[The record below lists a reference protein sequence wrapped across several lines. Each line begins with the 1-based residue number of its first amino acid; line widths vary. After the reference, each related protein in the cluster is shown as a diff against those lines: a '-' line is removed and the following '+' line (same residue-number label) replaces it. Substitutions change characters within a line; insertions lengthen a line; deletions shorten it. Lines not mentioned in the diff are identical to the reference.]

1 MRPLTDRQT
10 YACKL
15 CMLEKLKA
23 ASSVDCG
30 RAAHLYLAVGAQ
42 LSERVQTLLQLCR
55 HAARQLAALGDLPAE
70 GAVVLHQTQDVA
82 AVAVGPHAVARHQA
96 RGGAGDALALA

>member
-1 MRPLTDRQT
+1 
-10 YACKL
+10 
-15 CMLEKLKA
+15 MLEKLKA

-30 RAAHLYLAVGAQ
+30 RAANLYLAVGAQ